1 MKNAIFLIVVGR
13 VREVWLVGQLVF
25 TLQQPQ

>member
-13 VREVWLVGQLVF
+13 VREVWHAGQLIF